1 MNLTRIREMA
11 ERIVPKEWV
20 AHAQAHAN
28 AAREFL
34 SAYWQTLVTFDASAI
49 EPSSVRRPR
58 TVATAQ
64 CLSPF
69 LKALAY
75 RGGDLAVAEAKPH
88 FQAGMDIADLR
99 TSLVNLGYTTER
111 VARRPIDIDHRLM
124 PCLHEES
131 KTGHVAVLL
140 GEARGV
146 IFAFAD
152 GHQRALTQAEAE
164 RDGFAYFARPIEAKL
179 PRRSWTSAL
188 FSRFKSF
195 IAQLVAI
202 SALSNVLSIAI
213 PLFVMTVYD
222 RVIASRALDVLPMLL
237 VGIAI
242 AIAADLYLKTL
253 RSRLL
258 GTMAGRIDYLIG
270 TATFAKLIRLPLS
283 YTDGPAVSAQISR
296 LREFQALRDLFAGPA
311 ASAVVDFPFTFI
323 ALAVVAYIGGWLVVV
338 PVVACVVFAVIGF
351 AGARWLQTY
360 EIAQNASS
368 AQLFNHITD
377 TTMHHEALKREGAEE
392 VWSHRFRLMSA
403 EAATRATEL
412 HDRAAAVEA
421 LSQTL
426 NNVAA
431 LAVLVVGTLMVL
443 NGSITVGALI
453 ATMALT
459 WRILSPAQQL
469 FQTLGRLSR
478 LRSSIQSLNQMLR
491 LADEHEAAV
500 PNLARAPRLGRVGLN
515 RVSLR
520 YGKDSDPALVNVSLN
535 VPPGKMIALCGPNGS
550 GKSSVLRVVQGLY
563 QPQAGIVAVDGADIR
578 QLPPKVLRRAIAC
591 APQRTDLFYGTIAQN
606 LRLGDPLA
614 GDEALRA
621 AADAVGILATIED
634 LPETFNTRIG
644 DVTTQTM
651 PPGFLRQLTIARAL
665 VRKAPVLLLDE
676 PEAMLDEDGA
686 KAVQNLL
693 ERLRGQRTVL
703 FTSHRPSYIRIA
715 DFAVVMRDGGI
726 EFGGTPDGAIEK
738 LLGLNTTGKAA

>member
-1 MNLTRIREMA
+1 MKLTQVREMA
-11 ERIVPKEWV
+11 ERIVPKGWIER
-20 AHAQAHAN
+20 ARTHAN
-28 AAREFL
+28 ATREFL
-34 SAYWQTLVTFDASAI
+34 QAYWQTLVTFDAAAI
-49 EPSSVRRPR
+49 EPSSGRRPR
-58 TVATAQ
+58 TIATAQ
-64 CLSPF
+64 CLRPF

-75 RGGDLAVAEAKPH
+75 RGGELAVTEATPH
-88 FQAGMDIADLR
+88 FQSGMDIADLR

-111 VARRPIDIDHRLM
+111 VARRPVDIDHRLM
-124 PCLHEES
+124 PCLHEEPES
-131 KTGHVAVLL
+131 GRVVVLL
-140 GEARGV
+140 GEASGA
-146 IFAFAD
+146 IFAFVD
-152 GHQRALTQAEAE
+152 GHQRALTPAEAAQN
-164 RDGFAYFARPIEAKL
+164 GFAYFARPVDSRL

-195 IAQLVAI
+195 IGQLVAI
-202 SALSNVLSIAI
+202 SAVSNVLSIAI

-242 AIAADLYLKTL
+242 AIAVDLYLKTL

-296 LREFQALRDLFAGPA
+296 LREFQALRDLFSGPA
-311 ASAVVDFPFTFI
+311 ASAIVDFPFTII
-323 ALAVVAYIGGWLVVV
+323 ALAVVALVGGWLVIV
-338 PVVACVVFAVIGF
+338 PAVACIAFAVVGF

-360 EIAQNASS
+360 ELAQGT
-368 AQLFNHITD
+368 AQTNLSNHVTD

-403 EAATRATEL
+403 EAATRASEL
-412 HDRAAAVEA
+412 HDRSSAVEA
-421 LSQTL
+421 LSQVM
-426 NNVAA
+426 NNAAA
-431 LAVLVVGTLMVL
+431 LGVLVVGTLMVL

-478 LRSSIQSLNQMLR
+478 MRSSIQALNQMLR

-500 PNLARAPRLGRVGLN
+500 PNLARAPRLGRIGLN

-535 VPPGKMIALCGPNGS
+535 VPPGKMIALCGANGS

-563 QPQAGIVAVDGADIR
+563 QPQAGIVAVDGVDIR
-578 QLPPKVLRRAIAC
+578 QLPPKTLRRAIAC

-614 GDEALRA
+614 NDEALRA
-621 AADAVGILATIED
+621 AADAVGILDAVD
-634 LPETFNTRIG
+634 GMPERFNTRIG
-644 DVTTQTM
+644 DVATQTM

-665 VRKAPVLLLDE
+665 VRKSPILLLDE

-686 KAVQNLL
+686 KAVQSLL

-703 FTSHRPSYIRIA
+703 FTSHRPSYIRLA

-726 EFGGTPDGAIEK
+726 EFGGTPDSAIEK
-738 LLGLNTTGKAA
+738 LIGVNTTGKAA